1 MAEKAKETEQMVQS
15 LQQEKADAEERPAFL
30 KDFLVYVM
38 AGRNVCCFISVLIQH
53 VQREIRCISQHL
65 ILQTEL

>member
-38 AGRNVCCFISVLIQH
+38 AGRNVVAAFLCSSNMY
-53 VQREIRCISQHL
+53 RERSGAFRSI
-65 ILQTEL
+65 